1 VARELVAASS
11 GALLLVMA
19 GAGCGEDVVL
29 YRQPGASDAGTEAC
43 PPPDLI
49 GDLVAHWSFDEPPGA
64 TRFAD
69 VAGGREATC
78 DPCPEA
84 GSAGV
89 IGGAIAFDESGI
101 DIPDALL
108 VEAPGEIHALPNRLS
123 ILLWVE
129 LHRYGASDYLVSNG
143 PDCPTCG
150 DFVGFALL
158 AHDGTTGPALQLGAN
173 AATQVVTGPM
183 LPLDEWHHLAGTFD
197 GTEMQLII
205 DGAVAAT
212 EPTSVGFT
220 NPPSFATRIG
230 SSGEDPVHGVDAR
243 IDDLMIFR
251 RSLQASEIQRI
262 VECR

>member
-1 VARELVAASS
+1 MARELVAASS

-19 GAGCGEDVVL
+19 GVGCGEDVVL
-29 YRQPGASDAGTEAC
+29 YRQPGRSDAGTEAC
-43 PPPDLI
+43 PPPDLT
-49 GDLVAHWSFDEPPGA
+49 GDLVAHWSFDEPAGSM
-64 TRFAD
+64 RFAD
-69 VAGGREATC
+69 VAGGHDATC

-89 IGGAIAFDESGI
+89 IGGAIAFDETGV
-101 DIPDALL
+101 DTPDALL

-123 ILLWVE
+123 IAVWVE
-129 LHRYGASDYLVSNG
+129 LHRYGASDYVISNG

-150 DFVGFALL
+150 DFAGFALL

-173 AATQVVTGPM
+173 AGMQRVSGAA
-183 LPLDEWHHLAGTFD
+183 LPLDAWHHVAGTFD
-197 GTEMQLII
+197 GTTMQLIV
-205 DGAVAAT
+205 DGALAAT
-212 EPTSVGFT
+212 EPTSAGFT

-251 RSLQASEIQRI
+251 RSLLVSEIQRI
-262 VECR
+262 IDCR